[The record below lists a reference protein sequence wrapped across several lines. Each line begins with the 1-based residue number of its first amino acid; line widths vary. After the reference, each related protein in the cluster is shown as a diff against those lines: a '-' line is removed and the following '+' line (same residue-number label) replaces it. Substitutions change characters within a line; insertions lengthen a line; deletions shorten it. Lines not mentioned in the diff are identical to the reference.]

1 MAGQI
6 AKVRFDLT
14 VHDLR
19 RDAAAPLLNE
29 GAAWA
34 DSPKDVAERSDI
46 VCTCLPGPAEMEP
59 GLSAGRHR
67 LNRGASSR
75 RSPAR
80 DGKDFTP
87 ATELAEEVG
96 VPVQLAEA
104 CRAEMN
110 EALERG
116 LGGLDSSVALTL
128 QEERAEVQVRL
139 A

>member
-6 AKVRFDLT
+6 AKVGFDLT

-34 DSPKDVAERSDI
+34 DSPKDVAEYRMH
-46 VCTCLPGPAEMEP
+46 LRAGPRGDGAGPE
-59 GLSAGRHR
+59 AGRQPV
-67 LNRGASSR
+67 LKTAL
-75 RSPAR
+75 
-80 DGKDFTP
+80 KDFTP
-87 ATELAEEVG
+87 ATEQAEGVG

-104 CRAEMN
+104 CKAEMN

-128 QEERAEVQVRL
+128 QEERAECR
-139 A
+139 